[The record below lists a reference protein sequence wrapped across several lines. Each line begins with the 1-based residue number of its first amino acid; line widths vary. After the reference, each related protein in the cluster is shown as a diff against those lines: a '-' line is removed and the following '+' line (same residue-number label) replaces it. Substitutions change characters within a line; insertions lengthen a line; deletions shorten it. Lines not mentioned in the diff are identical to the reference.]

1 MLDTVV
7 YLLHIDKYKCVFFL
21 YCNIAP
27 TCIKKILFVSV
38 SKNWKNGHPNYLSY
52 FTNVLFYIL
61 FIICVNTAF
70 PVFVEKLNLLLLFF
84 FGCKSTANSA
94 CIKYI

>member
-1 MLDTVV
+1 M
-7 YLLHIDKYKCVFFL
+7 YKR
-21 YCNIAP
+21 
-27 TCIKKILFVSV
+27 KILFVSG

-84 FGCKSTANSA
+84 FGLEIYNKQCMYKVHITPLNLVPKSQ
-94 CIKYI
+94 ILKGDYV